1 MNSIPRPMTG
11 HSLLLLALFAML
23 LAAGCSKAREP
34 TPQPGGSVPMR
45 RDVSTSAPL
54 EDHLFKPADILDRQA
69 ALSLTPAQ
77 RDDIVSDVR
86 RTQAE
91 LVDVDARLRAQHE
104 RLGQLLEGTH
114 VDAAEAA
121 RVAAEL
127 VRAEGQV
134 KTLHL
139 GLLVRIKNRLT
150 PEQQAQLRGG

>member
-1 MNSIPRPMTG
+1 MSPRLLLPCA
-11 HSLLLLALFAML
+11 LFALLLAV
-23 LAAGCSKAREP
+23 GCSKAGPRAP
-34 TPQPGGSVPMR
+34 TPQPGASAPTL
-45 RDVSTSAPL
+45 RDVPTYAPL
-54 EDHLFKPADILDRQA
+54 EDHLFKPGDILDRQA

-77 RDDIVSDVR
+77 RDDIVADVR

-91 LVDVDARLRAQHE
+91 LVEVDARLRAQHE
-104 RLGQLLEGTH
+104 RLGQLLEATH
-114 VDAAEAA
+114 VDAGEAT